1 MARTESTGAASGETK
16 PSTATASA
24 ELPLFP
30 LNTVLF
36 PGGPLPLRIF
46 ETRYIDLVR
55 RCVRENFS
63 FGIVRIRTG
72 QEVGAVTTTADI
84 GTSARIADF
93 YQLPDG
99 LLGITCVGERRFRIL
114 RRWRLGDGLN
124 MSEVEWLPEEE
135 RVSVPVTYRH
145 LAQILRTVLPELGD
159 VYQPVPKRFDDASWV
174 GCRLAEILP
183 MSLNDR
189 QACLEIDDPLARL
202 ARLSPIIRRPEE

>member
-1 MARTESTGAASGETK
+1 MARTESTGAASGATK
-16 PSTATASA
+16 SSSATATA

-36 PGGPLPLRIF
+36 PGGPLPLRVF
-46 ETRYIDLVR
+46 ETRYIDMVR
-55 RCVRENFS
+55 RCVRENLS

-135 RVSVPVTYRH
+135 HVIVPVTYRH

-159 VYQPVPKRFDDASWV
+159 VYQPVPKRFDDAGWV

>member
-1 MARTESTGAASGETK
+1 MTRPEHPQSA
-16 PSTATASA
+16 ATAAATPVTA
-24 ELPLFP
+24 EIPLFP

-46 ETRYIDLVR
+46 ETRYVDMVR
-55 RCVRENFS
+55 RCMRENLS
-63 FGIVRIRTG
+63 FGVVRIRTG
-72 QEVGAVTTTADI
+72 QEVGAVTTTAEI

-99 LLGITCVGERRFRIL
+99 LLGITCLGERRFRIL
-114 RRWRLGDGLN
+114 RRWRLGDELN
-124 MSEVEWLPEEE
+124 MGEVEWLPEEE
-135 RVSVPVTYRH
+135 HVSIPVAYRH

-159 VYQPVPKRFDDASWV
+159 VYQAVPKRYDDACWV

-189 QACLEIDDPLARL
+189 QACLEINDPLVRLERL
-202 ARLSPIIRRPEE
+202 APIIRRPEE